1 MIKNISKSLFHC
13 LVAAAILG
21 GAASCKKATVEDR
34 GLTESNLDASFTL
47 TPVAGKTNTFLA
59 RVNDSSYIASKWDL
73 GNGSIVIGKATQE
86 VFLPDAGEYT
96 ITHYAVG
103 KGGATFSSS
112 QKVTIATS
120 DPARGNLVKGG
131 KFETADDESKW
142 SRITISDPAIT
153 WTRSSG
159 KMVAAGGSWGHSAIY
174 QAITVEA
181 NKDYRFGMT
190 VSGSGAT
197 DTWFEVYFGTAVPVN
212 GSDYSSGGI
221 AIALNTW
228 NGCGNSTFNGNI
240 ATIGCAGALVG
251 KNGVIRFA
259 TGGTVY
265 LLIKTGGAN
274 LGTSGISI
282 DNIEL
287 RGI

>member
-1 MIKNISKSLFHC
+1 MC
-13 LVAAAILG
+13 LAMLCIV
-21 GAASCKKATVEDR
+21 ASCKKEAVEDR

-47 TPVAGKTNTFLA
+47 TPVAGKVNTFFA
-59 RVNDSSYIASKWDL
+59 QVKDSSYILSKWDF
-73 GNGSIVIGKATQE
+73 GNGSVVVGKSSQE
-86 VFLPDAGEYT
+86 VFLPDAGVYT

-103 KGGATFSSS
+103 RGGATFSSS
-112 QKVTIATS
+112 QNVTIATS

-131 KFETADDESKW
+131 KFETADDEAKW
-142 SRITISDPAIT
+142 TRLTISAPAVT
-153 WTRSSG
+153 WTRSNG
-159 KMVAAGGSWGHSAIY
+159 KMVASGGNWGHSAIY

-181 NKDYRFGMT
+181 NKDYRFAMQ

-197 DTWFEVYFGTAVPVN
+197 DTWFEVYFGTAAPVQN
-212 GSDYSSGGI
+212 SDYSSGGI

-228 NGCGNSTFNGNI
+228 AGCGNTTFNGNI

-251 KNGVIRFA
+251 QNGKIRF
-259 TGGTVY
+259 TQSGTVY

-282 DNIEL
+282 DNVEL

>member
-1 MIKNISKSLFHC
+1 MKNISKRLFHC
-13 LVAAAILG
+13 LMAASVLTV
-21 GAASCKKATVEDR
+21 AASCKKEKTEDR
-34 GLTESNLDASFTL
+34 GLTESNLDASFNL
-47 TPVAGKTNTFLA
+47 TPVPGKVNTFFA
-59 RVNDSSYIASKWDL
+59 QVVDSSYIGHKWDF
-73 GNGSIVIGKATQE
+73 GNGSIVTGKASQE
-86 VFLPDAGEYT
+86 VFLPDAGVYT

-103 KGGATFSSS
+103 KGGAQFSSNK
-112 QKVTIATS
+112 QVTIATS

-142 SRITISDPAIT
+142 TRITISDPAVV
-153 WTRSSG
+153 WTRAGG
-159 KMVAAGGSWGHSAIY
+159 KMTASGGNWGHSAIY
-174 QAITVEA
+174 QAVTVEA

-197 DTWFEVYFGTAVPVN
+197 DTWFEVYFGTATPAN
-212 GSDYSSGGI
+212 GSDYTSGGI

-228 NGCGNSTFNGNI
+228 AGCGNTTFNGNI
-240 ATIGCAGALVG
+240 ATIGCDGAIKGQNG
-251 KNGVIRFA
+251 KIRFTTA
-259 TGGTVY
+259 GTVY

-282 DNIEL
+282 DNVEL

>member
-1 MIKNISKSLFHC
+1 MKNISKRLFHC
-13 LVAAAILG
+13 LMAASVLA
-21 GAASCKKATVEDR
+21 AASCKKAKVEDR
-34 GLTESNLDASFTL
+34 GLTESNLEAGFNL
-47 TPVAGKTNTFLA
+47 TAVAGKVNTYFAQVL
-59 RVNDSSYIASKWDL
+59 DSSYIGHKWDF
-73 GNGSIVIGKATQE
+73 GNGTIVVGKASQE
-86 VFLPDAGEYT
+86 VFLPDAGVYT
-96 ITHYAVG
+96 ITHYATG
-103 KGGATFSSS
+103 KGGATFSSNK
-112 QKVTIATS
+112 QVTIATS

-131 KFETADDESKW
+131 KFETAADEAFW
-142 SRITISDPAIT
+142 NRITISDPAIT

-159 KMVAAGGSWGHSAIY
+159 KLVAAGGSWGHSAVW

-197 DTWFEVYFGTAVPVN
+197 DTWFEVYFGTTAPVN

-228 NGCGNSTFNGNI
+228 NGCGNTTFNGNI

-251 KNGVIRFA
+251 QNGKIRFTTA
-259 TGGTVY
+259 GTVY

-282 DNIEL
+282 DNVEL

>member
-1 MIKNISKSLFHC
+1 MKNISKSLFHG
-13 LVAAAILG
+13 LMVAAALSIV
-21 GAASCKKATVEDR
+21 ASCKKEKTEDR

-47 TPVAGKTNTFLA
+47 TPVTGKVNTYFA
-59 RVNDSSYIASKWDL
+59 QVKDSSYIGHRWDF
-73 GNGSIVIGKATQE
+73 GNGSVVNGKASQE
-86 VFLPDAGEYT
+86 VFLPDAGVYT

-103 KGGATFSSS
+103 KGGATFSAN
-112 QKVTIATS
+112 QQVTVATS
-120 DPARGNLVKGG
+120 DPARGNLVQGG
-131 KFETADDESKW
+131 KFETAADEAKW
-142 SRITISDPAIT
+142 TRLTISDPPIT
-153 WTRSSG
+153 WTRTGG
-159 KMVAAGGSWGHSAIY
+159 KMVAQGGSWGHSAIY

-190 VSGSGAT
+190 VSGSGAS
-197 DTWFEVYFGTAVPVN
+197 DTWFEVYFGKVAPVQN
-212 GSDYSSGGI
+212 SDYSDGGI

-228 NGCGNSTFNGNI
+228 TGCGNTTFNGNI

-251 KNGVIRFA
+251 QNGKIRFTTA
-259 TGGTVY
+259 GTVY

-282 DNIEL
+282 DNVEL

>member
-1 MIKNISKSLFHC
+1 MKNISKSLSY
-13 LVAAAILG
+13 LLIAAATLG
-21 GAASCKKATVEDR
+21 LAASCKKATVDNR
-34 GLTESNLDASFTL
+34 GLTETNLDASFTL
-47 TPVAGKTNTFLA
+47 TPVAGRVNTFIA
-59 RVNDSSYIASKWDL
+59 QVKDSSYIASKWDL
-73 GNGSIVIGKATQE
+73 GNGSIVVGKATQE

-131 KFETADDESKW
+131 KFENADDESKW
-142 SRITISDPAIT
+142 TRLTISDPAIV
-153 WTRSSG
+153 WTRANG
-159 KMVAAGGSWGHSAIY
+159 KMTATGGSWGHSAIY
-174 QAITVEA
+174 QAVTVEA

-197 DTWFEVYFGTAVPVN
+197 DTWFEVYFGTATPVQN
-212 GSDYSSGGI
+212 ADYSSGGI

-228 NGCGNSTFNGNI
+228 AGCGNSNFSGNI
-240 ATIGCAGALVG
+240 AAIGCSGALVG
-251 KNGVIRFA
+251 KNGIIRFA
-259 TGGTVY
+259 TAGTVY

-274 LGTSGISI
+274 LGATGISV

-287 RGI
+287 RGV